1 MPSTTRR
8 RLLGGGALLAT
19 GAYGAY
25 RLDRGAAAAS
35 LESWAPAPGTWPLR
49 RYDPANTA
57 HNPTASPPRE
67 PPTVRE
73 ARSVATGARHPRFR
87 PVVGADHLAVHG
99 SGLAVYPRD
108 GGEPTSVDAVD
119 APLAGFGPDGR
130 LHTVRTASDDPDPP
144 LSLVGYGADLRE
156 SYRRSL
162 GADTPVGLVV
172 GAAEVYLGT
181 ESGRI
186 EGVDP
191 VDGRRWQADGAAPA
205 LADGGLY
212 ATDASLDGTVG
223 YAERSGL
230 DRRLTP
236 GPERRWSAGPTPGFP
251 YAPAVAD
258 GRPRP
263 RRGDRRAAV
272 GAPLA
277 RTGRLDARRRR
288 RPGLRG
294 RRNRRVGRRPRR
306 RPRPRDRR
314 DGLARRGRVG
324 ASLGGSRGRHPRRR
338 RRDAGGRR
346 TGPRL
351 RPGERRRALDPPPPR
366 TGAGRRR
373 ARRGPRP
380 RHRRRVAVRTAL
392 TLSRRAP
399 GPRRRADGR
408 VSPRRRPSS
417 RISPPRRRGRRRPSR
432 RTP

>member
-1 MPSTTRR
+1 MPSATRR

-25 RLDRGAAAAS
+25 RLDRGVSAAS
-35 LESWAPAPGTWPLR
+35 FESWAPAPGTWPLR

-67 PPTVRE
+67 SPTVHER
-73 ARSVATGARHPRFR
+73 RSVATGARHPRFR

-108 GGEPTSVDAVD
+108 GGEPAYADAVD

-130 LHTVRTASDDPDPP
+130 LHTVRTRSDDPDPL

-191 VDGRRWQADGAAPA
+191 ADGRRWQVDGAAPA
-205 LADGGLY
+205 LADGWLY

-236 GPERRWSAGPTPGFP
+236 GPDRRWSAGPTPGFP
-251 YAPAVAD
+251 HAPAIADGRVVAGSRAFGGGVVRALDATTGEPLWEPRSLGQDVSTPAVA
-258 GRPRP
+258 GS
-263 RRGDRRAAV
+263 RGYAAV
-272 GAPLA
+272 GTGESDAGRVVALDLATGETVWRDAVGWAPRSAAVGGDTLVVVGGT
-277 RTGRLDARRRR
+277 REDGGRVRAYDRASGDERWT
-288 RPGLRG
+288 
-294 RRNRRVGRRPRR
+294 RRVPGRGSDGVALVE
-306 RPRPRDRR
+306 DRV
-314 DGLARRGRVG
+314 LVTVG
-324 ASLGGSRGRHPRRR
+324 ASLYE
-338 RRDAGGRR
+338 
-346 TGPRL
+346 L
-351 RPGERRRALDPPPPR
+351 R
-366 TGAGRRR
+366 
-373 ARRGPRP
+373 
-380 RHRRRVAVRTAL
+380 
-392 TLSRRAP
+392 
-399 GPRRRADGR
+399 
-408 VSPRRRPSS
+408 
-417 RISPPRRRGRRRPSR
+417 
-432 RTP
+432 